1 MGVGDAGRCKG
12 MRSVDGCAEVVRLDA
27 CLHWAPLS
35 GWHDCQHMDYNLG
48 GDGRDGQQD
57 DGRRRSTESTEVIYL
72 PRPLRGIDR
81 QTDSQSVGR
90 AARFSNQDRQSKQNK
105 PQPHP
110 GTLVGVL
117 VLALLLD
124 IHRFSHKHP
133 TMFPAPRPAPK
144 FSGRGRPLSPGSA
157 AAAAAAS
164 GPGDRVWWLLAQAQD
179 FQTQAV
185 PANAAAQAK
194 AQSPQTTRPAGKQ
207 N

>member
-1 MGVGDAGRCKG
+1 MTVSAWIIISGVTDVTG
-12 MRSVDGCAEVVRLDA
+12 E
-27 CLHWAPLS
+27 
-35 GWHDCQHMDYNLG
+35 
-48 GDGRDGQQD
+48 QD
-57 DGRRRSTESTEVIYL
+57 DGRTRSTESTEVIYL
-72 PRPLRGIDR
+72 PRPLRGVDR
-81 QTDSQSVGR
+81 QNSQSVGR

-117 VLALLLD
+117 VLALLFCTR
-124 IHRFSHKHP
+124 RFSHKHP

-157 AAAAAAS
+157 AAAAAS
-164 GPGDRVWWLLAQAQD
+164 GGPGDRVWWLLAQAQD
-179 FQTQAV
+179 FQTQGV